1 MEGSK
6 EFNFNKNDKSNEMS
20 SKPDFFND
28 RSTNVN
34 PVEYANNII
43 NPYQSQYIPRNNG
56 RINNNMMEKSSV
68 FGVKR
73 HHHRK
78 KILKV
83 NLTEDEEIYFHNLF
97 VSLDSKNQG
106 KLDSRAAAD
115 FLKKSGISRNIL
127 KTIWLT
133 ASKSSITH
141 IEKEEFYVALRLIAL
156 AQNNYPYTEEAIEKN
171 SPIPPLPNFK
181 YKIKGDNVKILYK
194 ISENNKNTYKRLF
207 DSNKDKETD
216 EKLPSR
222 KAIIIWNSW
231 PNKSSY

>member
-6 EFNFNKNDKSNEMS
+6 EFNFNKNDKPNEMS

-171 SPIPPLPNFK
+171 SPR
-181 YKIKGDNVKILYK
+181 
-194 ISENNKNTYKRLF
+194 SEERRVGKECRL
-207 DSNKDKETD
+207 
-216 EKLPSR
+216 
-222 KAIIIWNSW
+222 
-231 PNKSSY
+231 